1 MNDLTGSPNHEGLQS
16 ITKHG
21 WYLVTLPRKTKQG
34 QAPWYTVA
42 AKDGEPSPVRARILY
57 NAETKKFLLA
67 NLSSWT
73 INKVGPGNFPQFD
86 TAEAVAAYVIM
97 VEGNDGR

>member
-1 MNDLTGSPNHEGLQS
+1 MNDLVDSPNHEGLQP

-21 WYLVTLPRKTKQG
+21 WYFVALPRNTKQW

-42 AKDGEPSPVRARILY
+42 AKDGEPAPVLDRILY

-73 INKVGPGNFPQFD
+73 INKVGPGTYPQFD
-86 TAEAVAAYVIM
+86 TAEAIAAYVIM